1 MRAFFLSFFLA
12 SFLALGHFLVWG
24 QESSQTI
31 NAVPALRLQGSF
43 YLDVATMAQ
52 LLELSLHSEGQTLLL
67 QGRNSSLTLEANSP
81 DVLWRQ
87 GSELENISLG
97 APIQRKHATWYAPPE
112 LFNLYEVIFEN
123 AALRFVDGSSYPL
136 TPISAS
142 GSSVQAGRASIV
154 ELGNNVTGL
163 SFYTASNE
171 LSDGLSLMLVD
182 IALISL
188 ADPEQREA
196 IDAFMADIRE
206 GRPLYMIVTSLETT
220 TWESTLTFNQGTEQ
234 FVARYP
240 LAISIL
246 SGSEDSVSPANPVIG
261 VVILPQNFNL
271 REPITVGWQG
281 ISQLMSFR

>member
-1 MRAFFLSFFLA
+1 MLLLSFVCAALA
-12 SFLALGHFLVWG
+12 FG
-24 QESSQTI
+24 QDNPRAI

-52 LLELSLHSEGQTLLL
+52 LLELSLHSEGDMLIL
-67 QGRNSSLTLEANSP
+67 QGRNNSLTLEPNSP
-81 DVLWRQ
+81 DVIWRE

-97 APIQRKHATWYAPPE
+97 APINRKHGTWYAPPE
-112 LFNLYEVIFEN
+112 LFYLYEVEFQN
-123 AALRFVDGSSYPL
+123 AALRFADGSSYPL

-142 GSSVQAGRASIV
+142 GSTVQAGRASIV

-163 SFYTASNE
+163 SFYTSSND

-188 ADPEQREA
+188 ADPEQRDA

-206 GRPLYMIVTSLETT
+206 GRPLYMIVSSLEPTE
-220 TWESTLTFNQGTEQ
+220 WESTLTFNQGTEQ

-246 SGSEDSVSPANPVIG
+246 SGSDASVSPSNPVIG
-261 VVILPQNFNL
+261 VVILPQDFNL